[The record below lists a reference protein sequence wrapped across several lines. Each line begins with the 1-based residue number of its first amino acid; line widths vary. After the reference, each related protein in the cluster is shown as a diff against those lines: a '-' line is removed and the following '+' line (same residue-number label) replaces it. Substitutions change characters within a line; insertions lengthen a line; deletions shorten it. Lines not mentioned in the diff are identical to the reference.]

1 MVAGVLW
8 FLFLSATWFLAVIA
22 GAMAVDKQG
31 NTSYAP
37 ALPVLP
43 VCFWLLLVGLDWAHP
58 RLGWYLVGIPHLLI
72 FIFCLGFM
80 AFRAARLRREK
91 NDRSH

>member
-8 FLFLSATWFLAVIA
+8 FLFFFATWFLAVVA

-43 VCFWLLLVGLDWAHP
+43 ICFWLLLVGLDWAHP

-72 FIFCLGFM
+72 FLFSLGFM
-80 AFRAARLRREK
+80 AFRAVRLRRERRTK
-91 NDRSH
+91 SP